1 MILDDPISGLD
12 TATENHIWHSL
23 MGKSGIWRK
32 MQVTVLMTSSSGM
45 LTLLN
50 INVSRTNGIQS
61 SVFHTRII
69 SL

>member
-23 MGKSGIWRK
+23 MGKSGIWRE

-45 LTLLN
+45 L
-50 INVSRTNGIQS
+50 SPRQ
-61 SVFHTRII
+61 REI
-69 SL
+69 SANKHS